1 MQVHDHVL
9 LGRRPAMLL
18 MLVGCLAS
26 PAVGQTVANR
36 KPTLEERLTSG
47 LLARRPSEIAYIA
60 AVIDTVNRGDLPT
73 KLVDRVF
80 LWARSKAPKNAVG
93 RRPIT
98 YFQAGLDRIAAKM
111 RINIE
116 ADRPATTSSGG

>member
-1 MQVHDHVL
+1 MMARKTAII
-9 LGRRPAMLL
+9 GRRLVVACLL
-18 MLVGCLAS
+18 AACFVGPTL
-26 PAVGQTVANR
+26 GQTVENR
-36 KPTLEERLTSG
+36 KPTLGERLTAG
-47 LLARRPSEIAYIA
+47 LLARRPSEIAYLA
-60 AVIDTVNRGDLPT
+60 AVVDTVDRGDLPI

-111 RINIE
+111 RIRIE
-116 ADRPATTSSGG
+116 ADPSATSSAG